1 MYASTQ
7 KGELTMSE
15 VITMKRNNSDENTTL
30 AMLANDFIR
39 KMSIHKICR
48 VQKAGGKAILICFE
62 EYYYRVES
70 AVSLSV
76 MLTQEENSQDA
87 FIIGFGGGH
96 GLLNI
101 SWGCK

>member
-39 KMSIHKICR
+39 KMSIHKICGYKKPGEK
-48 VQKAGGKAILICFE
+48 QF
-62 EYYYRVES
+62 
-70 AVSLSV
+70 LSV
-76 MLTQEENSQDA
+76 LKS
-87 FIIGFGGGH
+87 IITELKVLYH
-96 GLLNI
+96 
-101 SWGCK
+101 

>member
-39 KMSIHKICR
+39 KMSK
-48 VQKAGGKAILICFE
+48 
-62 EYYYRVES
+62 S
-70 AVSLSV
+70 ATTSS
-76 MLTQEENSQDA
+76 T
-87 FIIGFGGGH
+87 G
-96 GLLNI
+96 GLL
-101 SWGCK
+101 